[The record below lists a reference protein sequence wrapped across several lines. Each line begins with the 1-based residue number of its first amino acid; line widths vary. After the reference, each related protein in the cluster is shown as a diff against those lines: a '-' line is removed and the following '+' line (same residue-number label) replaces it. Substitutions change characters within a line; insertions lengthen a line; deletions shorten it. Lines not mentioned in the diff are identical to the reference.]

1 MKLSAKARA
10 AHIETLTT
18 NCECWKGKEGKE
30 ALEALN
36 DDQLSAIA
44 EAEESKAVAN
54 EALQGFADA
63 DLGIDYRYNPESGEW
78 EKRPVSNKGGK
89 KQYVPDEDDEDD
101 AEEEDEVKTSTKLR
115 KATQKSM
122 MGKNERH
129 ETDDDIDVS
138 FLTKPKKAKTLNE
151 WLAEAPPEGKE
162 AFEYTKR
169 LQDSHKQRL
178 VERLVANV
186 EIDARKEALAK
197 KYMKKTL
204 PELIEL
210 VEIAGVNQP
219 TANEAAQEDRD
230 PLGLSLWQGAA
241 PLSRLTENEQDDVL
255 DLDEA
260 RKSYDPLLVN
270 KQAQTA

>member
-10 AHIETLTT
+10 AIIDKLTQ

-30 ALEALN
+30 ALEALD
-36 DDQLSAIA
+36 DDQLSAIS
-44 EAEESKAVAN
+44 EAEELKQVAN

-78 EKRPVSNKGGK
+78 EKRPVSNKGK
-89 KQYVPDEDDEDD
+89 YVPEEDDEED
-101 AEEEDEVKTSTKLR
+101 EEDEMMTAKNR
-115 KATQKSM
+115 KSVQKQM
-122 MGKNERH
+122 MGKNQRQEPPA
-129 ETDDDIDVS
+129 DDDIDVS
-138 FLTKPKKAKTLNE
+138 FLTKPKKAKTMNE
-151 WLAEAPPEGKE
+151 WLSEAPPEGLE

-169 LQDSHKQRL
+169 LQNSHKQRL

-241 PLSRLTENEQDDVL
+241 PTSRLTENEQDDVL
-255 DLDEA
+255 DLEEA
-260 RKSYDPLLVN
+260 RKSYDPLL
-270 KQAQTA
+270 KSQTA